1 MFNKLIVLSIIILIN
16 TGCAGVQISKDTL
29 SKIKTI
35 NIDSNI
41 STPDDIFVQG
51 KIDPISSIL
60 YGGIGAGMSSIM
72 ASTSASEQ
80 VQKFMEINNIKINE
94 IVLNEYKKELL
105 KTGRFKL
112 SSPGDATL
120 KIVINTYGF
129 GNSDALSDNNKR
141 KPLLN
146 VKASLIQNNRII
158 WEKQEYVTNFSDL
171 TTPYDMNDL
180 AQKPDLLKK
189 SFSQAANIVAS
200 QAFSQLLAN

>member
-1 MFNKLIVLSIIILIN
+1 MYLPSATRKKRATNILTGHPAQEILALRSSAITVSPLHLLKTCRALIISAYSLIHY
-16 TGCAGVQISKDTL
+16 T
-29 SKIKTI
+29 
-35 NIDSNI
+35 
-41 STPDDIFVQG
+41 
-51 KIDPISSIL
+51 SIL
-60 YGGIGAGMSSIM
+60 SPRILS
-72 ASTSASEQ
+72 SEQ